1 MRKPNYLLRYA
12 QAHEGKG
19 YDYSDTVYVN
29 AKTKIGVRCPR
40 HGVFSQ
46 LPSNHLKGSGCPR
59 CAQEKKHQ
67 GSFKHLCKAQGVDY
81 WRALKRREAGMS
93 DAKVLSKSHLR
104 SLRTTNTA
112 LSVHGVD
119 YPNIRAAC
127 VALKPIASETTILR
141 WIQAGGSAEEAFAR
155 IPNPGYRQGIIYAV
169 THRTTGK

>member
-81 WRALKRREAGMS
+81 WRAL
-93 DAKVLSKSHLR
+93 
-104 SLRTTNTA
+104 
-112 LSVHGVD
+112 
-119 YPNIRAAC
+119 C
-127 VALKPIASETTILR
+127 
-141 WIQAGGSAEEAFAR
+141 
-155 IPNPGYRQGIIYAV
+155 
-169 THRTTGK
+169 